1 MQVINLD
8 IIWAKETYDEVKL
21 KKGQIT
27 IDDGEIWLKGQ
38 MTSSEWHVFSNAYP
52 ANIDLLADFMKC
64 MRYENARLN
73 GRRIKL
79 HVKGAYSFYS
89 HTIRKGF
96 SDLSYKLTELSYSY
110 QCDHDEDYAILDVPF
125 LHLTSKL
132 SNFDHY
138 PEDLLLIKNDSEYRL
153 GPYDTDNRTILF
165 GDVRNID
172 YLDDLLVHISFYFN
186 LLPNVFMR
194 SVNYNGRT
202 NVSFQTPLFTQPNE
216 TLYHS
221 ELPYLIIGERND
233 FIYFFTK
240 SRWNMLDKDNK
251 IKLQNAIY
259 TFARCKYCDDSTQFL
274 LLYAIFDRYVGNSQN
289 TDPYNQMKDN
299 FLYYNIDITR
309 IGKKIDENLRKLQL
323 VLERSSGKK
332 VIVENFC
339 NLRNYILHFM
349 SNAAIDEYISRSNL
363 IDNMRFAVTI
373 IILKELGFNDIKYR
387 SEWNYLSIFND

>member
-1 MQVINLD
+1 
-8 IIWAKETYDEVKL
+8 
-21 KKGQIT
+21 
-27 IDDGEIWLKGQ
+27 
-38 MTSSEWHVFSNAYP
+38 
-52 ANIDLLADFMKC
+52 
-64 MRYENARLN
+64 
-73 GRRIKL
+73 
-79 HVKGAYSFYS
+79 
-89 HTIRKGF
+89 
-96 SDLSYKLTELSYSY
+96 
-110 QCDHDEDYAILDVPF
+110 
-125 LHLTSKL
+125 
-132 SNFDHY
+132 
-138 PEDLLLIKNDSEYRL
+138 
-153 GPYDTDNRTILF
+153 
-165 GDVRNID
+165 
-172 YLDDLLVHISFYFN
+172 
-186 LLPNVFMR
+186 
-194 SVNYNGRT
+194 
-202 NVSFQTPLFTQPNE
+202 
-216 TLYHS
+216 
-221 ELPYLIIGERND
+221 
-233 FIYFFTK
+233 
-240 SRWNMLDKDNK
+240 MLDKDNK